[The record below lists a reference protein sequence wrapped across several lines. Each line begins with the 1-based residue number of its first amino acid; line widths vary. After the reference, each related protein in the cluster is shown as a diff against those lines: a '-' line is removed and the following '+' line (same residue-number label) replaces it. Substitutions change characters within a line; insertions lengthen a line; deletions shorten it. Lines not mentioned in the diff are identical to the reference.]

1 MRSVKSGG
9 VALLASAAL
18 IAGAACA
25 AEVKTPIVTMRLAC
39 SEDHL
44 GKVIETNLRYPG
56 SCDEY
61 WVGYQSPYFSESRVS
76 RDLAR
81 MDRFVRRSEAAGIRG
96 GTQQGVTLGHG
107 SPLIGGHA
115 NLKPED
121 KPSIPADAYAVGRDG
136 KPLGDYCARSPFVL
150 ETEERY
156 VERVCREG
164 KPVSLWLDDDLRIGI
179 WKPDAC
185 FCDRCIA
192 AFNAETGRSVTREEL
207 VGRIFG
213 GDGVDAIRG
222 EWFAFNARSLA
233 GFAAA
238 ARRGADKAKPDVFL
252 ALQTCSSAHFYSGL
266 DRRPALWELSGHGK
280 HPTGIRCGSGYYTEI
295 LSPRDLVRRLQH
307 VTRETER
314 CRSYGDWFAT
324 ATYENDTYTHQVLNK
339 TWEASLKEDALALAA
354 GCDAVTMY
362 WFDSSR
368 EEPMEYL
375 DQFTAGCAAWRPYF
389 ERLSAVSRRTHMGGV
404 ARRVPKGFENSLP
417 GSLRRPYDPAARSL
431 AINYSREHPCDLKL
445 ALYGI
450 PVTVEEA
457 KPQAFYEPS
466 DVWSG
471 KGHQN
476 NPTTAELEA
485 MRDKFDERS
494 GGTMPVRL
502 AKTHPL
508 VVYPRV
514 APDGGL
520 VAATF
525 FNCTLGRASKVA
537 VRLRRPA
544 GSRFTWM
551 SGAAEPVELKS
562 EPGSLPGERVVVLP
576 DVPGFDLGTVFV
588 D

>member
-1 MRSVKSGG
+1 MNSIHS
-9 VALLASAAL
+9 LLAAL
-18 IAGAACA
+18 AVAGATAPA
-25 AEVKTPIVTMRLAC
+25 AADMPLLTLRLAC
-39 SEDHL
+39 REDRL
-44 GKVIETNLRYPG
+44 GEIIETNLRHPG

-61 WVGYQSPYFSESRVS
+61 WISYHNPYCSEAKLS
-76 RDLAR
+76 RDIGML
-81 MDRFVRRSEAAGIRG
+81 VRSVPRIEAAGIRAS
-96 GTQQGVTLGHG
+96 TQQGVTLGHG
-107 SPLIGGHA
+107 SPLIGGFDRLA
-115 NLKPED
+115 PED
-121 KPSIPADAYAVGRDG
+121 RPSIPDDAYAVARDG
-136 KPLGDYCARSPFVL
+136 TRLGDFCARSPFIL

-156 VERVCREG
+156 IERLSRET
-164 KPVSLWLDDDLRIGI
+164 KLAAVWLDDDMRIGV

-192 AFNAETGRSVTREEL
+192 AFNAETGRSVTRKEL
-207 VGRIFG
+207 AGRLFG
-213 GDGVDAIRG
+213 GDAVDTIRG
-222 EWFAFNARSLA
+222 DWFAFNARSIA

-238 ARRGADKAKPDVFL
+238 ARRGADKAKSDVFL
-252 ALQTCSSAHFYSGL
+252 ALQTCNAAYFYTGL
-266 DRRPALWELSGHGK
+266 DFGPALWELSGHGRHK
-280 HPTGIRCGSGYYTEI
+280 TGVRCGSGYFTEI
-295 LSPRDLVRRLQH
+295 LAPRDLVRRLQH

-339 TWEASLKEDALALAA
+339 TWEASMKEDALALAA

-368 EEPMEYL
+368 EEPMEYF
-375 DQFTAGCAAWRPYF
+375 DEFAAGCAAWRPYF
-389 ERLSAVSRRTHMGGV
+389 ERLSSVSCRTRMGGV
-404 ARRVPKGFENSLP
+404 ARRVAAGFENVLP
-417 GSLRRPYDPAARSL
+417 GALRRPADPAARSL
-431 AINYSREHPCDLKL
+431 AVSYSREHPCDLKL

-457 KPQAFYEPS
+457 QPQAFYEPS

-471 KGHQN
+471 TGHQN

-485 MRDKFDERS
+485 MRDMFDERS
-494 GGTMPVRL
+494 GGTVPVRL

-514 APDGGL
+514 AADGSL

-525 FNCTLGRASKVA
+525 FNCTLGRAAKVP
-537 VRLRRPA
+537 VRLRRPG

-551 SGAAEPVELKS
+551 SGAAKPVELKS

-576 DVPGFDLGTVFV
+576 EIPGFDLGTVFV

>member
-1 MRSVKSGG
+1 MNCMHS
-9 VALLASAAL
+9 LLAALAVAGSAAPAVADMPL
-18 IAGAACA
+18 L
-25 AEVKTPIVTMRLAC
+25 TLRLAC
-39 SEDHL
+39 KEDRL
-44 GKVIETNLRYPG
+44 GEIIETNLRHPG

-61 WVGYQSPYFSESRVS
+61 WTGYQSPYYS
-76 RDLAR
+76 DAKLAR
-81 MDRFVRRSEAAGIRG
+81 DIARMARMGRRSAEAGFRP
-96 GTQQGVTLGHG
+96 GTQQGCTLGHG
-107 SPLIGGHA
+107 SALIGVDR
-115 NLKPED
+115 NLAPED
-121 KPSIPADAYAVGRDG
+121 RLRIPEDAYAVGRDG
-136 KPLGDYCARSPFVL
+136 ARLGDYCARSPFVL

-156 VERVCREG
+156 IERVCRDG
-164 KPVSLWLDDDLRIGI
+164 KPSSIWLDDDLRIGI

-185 FCDRCIA
+185 FCGRCIA

-207 VGRIFG
+207 VGRLFG
-213 GDGVDAIRG
+213 CGAVDAIRG

-238 ARRGADKAKPDVFL
+238 ARRGADRANPDVFL

-266 DRRPALWELSGHGK
+266 DRRPALWELSGHGR
-280 HPTGIRCGSGYYTEI
+280 HPTGVRCGSGYYTEV
-295 LSPRDLVRRLQH
+295 LAPRDLVRRLQH
-307 VTRETER
+307 VTREAER
-314 CRSYGDWFAT
+314 CRSYGDWVAT
-324 ATYENDTYTHQVLNK
+324 VTYENDTYTHQVLNK
-339 TWEASLKEDALALAA
+339 TWEASMKEDALALAA

-368 EEPMEYL
+368 EEPMEYF
-375 DQFTAGCAAWRPYF
+375 DEFAAGCAAWRPYF
-389 ERLSAVSRRTHMGGV
+389 ERLSSVSRRTRMGGV
-404 ARRVPKGFENSLP
+404 ARRVAAGFENVLP
-417 GSLRRPYDPAARSL
+417 GALRRPADPAARSL
-431 AINYSREHPCDLKL
+431 AVSYSREHPCDLKL

-457 KPQAFYEPS
+457 QPQAFYEPS

-471 KGHQN
+471 TGHQN

-485 MRDKFDERS
+485 MRDMFDERS
-494 GGTMPVRL
+494 GGTVPVRL

-514 APDGGL
+514 AADGSL

-525 FNCTLGRASKVA
+525 FNCTLGRAAKVP
-537 VRLRRPA
+537 VRLRRPG

-551 SGAAEPVELKS
+551 SGAAKPVELKS

-576 DVPGFDLGTVFV
+576 EIPGFDLGTVFV